1 MTPRTEIF
9 PPESMDKWI
18 PDKWHPEQWFTLQ
31 NSAEPDGKQAKH
43 TPTRLD
49 DL

>member
-1 MTPRTEIF
+1 MAKYNSRQMTPLTESF
-9 PPESMDKWI
+9 PSESIDK
-18 PDKWHPEQWFTLQ
+18 WFTLQ